1 MTLINLF
8 KPGLGELFGLS
19 VLSLMGIALAFMVMA
34 MASGFES
41 RALSNLEIAQLASA
55 DVVNEPIGQHAM
67 LNR

>member
-41 RALSNLEIAQLASA
+41 RALSNLEMGPLASA
-55 DVVNEPIGQHAM
+55 DVVNQPIGQHAM

>member
-1 MTLINLF
+1 MTLINIF

-19 VLSLMGIALAFMVMA
+19 VLSLMGIAMAFMVMA

-41 RALSNLEIAQLASA
+41 RALSNLEIVPSASA
-55 DVVNEPIGQHAM
+55 DVVNQPIGQHAM

>member
-41 RALSNLEIAQLASA
+41 RALSNLEIGPLTSA
-55 DVVNEPIGQHAM
+55 DVVNQPIGQFAM

>member
-41 RALSNLEIAQLASA
+41 RALSNLEMGPLASA
-55 DVVNEPIGQHAM
+55 DAVNQPIGQHAM
-67 LNR
+67 LDR